1 MGRVRGAWCGAL
13 LTVGVGLAA
22 GGAVAQESDE
32 PVRLIPRESEAGAPP
47 DAPKPAE
54 ASPKPVTA
62 TAKPG
67 DSVEVGE
74 LEAIGPDSLGLAE
87 AAGAPLPRTLW
98 QRSQRPFVEAL
109 IARLPHGPT
118 SPAMRAL
125 AIRLLASPGAPPEGP
140 EGGATAGSF
149 LSARAAALAAMGEYQ
164 VAGALLREGAAS
176 GLADPMRPRIESD
189 VYFLAGGDY
198 GRACTHV
205 RAEVQRGGD
214 SYWQKALVFCQIVAG
229 ETEAASLGL
238 DLLRESDAG
247 DTAYLALADSLLGAK
262 TKLDKLPDPT
272 PLHFAMLRQAKK
284 PVPESAIAGA
294 NPALLRLVA
303 ESSDSPMKV
312 RLAAVEAAEA
322 AGTVPAESVGRFYA
336 AVEFKKDQLADPVAA
351 AEKLAGPLARALLY
365 RAAQAELVPEARA
378 KLLQAVF
385 ARARQDGLFPT
396 LARVSF
402 PLVSKL
408 DATPALIW
416 FAGDAARAL
425 LAAAEPA
432 AAGRW
437 YQVAAG
443 LGASNPD
450 GLATANG
457 LWPIMTLA
465 TATPMPV
472 FDAARFEDW
481 LEANGGTARPETGA
495 RANLVLSLLQAT
507 GAKVPPAVWRSLAL
521 GAMTEQA
528 SVATP
533 ATLFALDDATAGKRL
548 GETAALSLVALGDA
562 GPSGAA
568 TTTLGRVVAGLVAVG
583 LDEPARALALEA
595 ALGKGL

>member
-1 MGRVRGAWCGAL
+1 MRVAACAL
-13 LTVGVGLAA
+13 ALTAGIGLVAP
-22 GGAVAQESDE
+22 AVAQEGEE
-32 PVRLIPRESEAGAPP
+32 PVRLIPRVSEPASPSNP
-47 DAPKPAE
+47 LEPLPKPAKARPGE
-54 ASPKPVTA
+54 A
-62 TAKPG
+62 
-67 DSVEVGE
+67 VEVGE

-98 QRSQRPFVEAL
+98 QRAQRPFVEAL
-109 IARLPHGPT
+109 VARLPHGPA

-125 AIRLLASPGAPPEGP
+125 AIRLLVSPGAPPEGP

-164 VAGALLREGAAS
+164 IAGALLRQGAAS

-198 GRACTHV
+198 APACTHV

-229 ETEAASLGL
+229 ETEAARLGL
-238 DLLRESDAG
+238 DLLRESDTG
-247 DTAYLALADSLLGAK
+247 DTAYFALADSLLGAK
-262 TKLDKLPDPT
+262 TKLDKLPAPT
-272 PLHFAMLRQAKK
+272 PLLFAMLRQAKK
-284 PVPESAIAGA
+284 PVPESAVAGA

-303 ESSDSPMKV
+303 ESADSPMKV

-336 AVEFKKDQLADPVAA
+336 AADFKKDQLANPVAA
-351 AEKLAGPLARALLY
+351 AEKLDGSLARALLY
-365 RAAQAELVPEARA
+365 RAAQAEQVPEARA
-378 KLLQAVF
+378 KLLQAGF

-396 LARVSF
+396 FARVAF

-408 DATPALIW
+408 DTAPALAW

-437 YQVAAG
+437 YQLASAQ
-443 LGASNPD
+443 GASSPD
-450 GLATANG
+450 GSAIAHG

-465 TATPMPV
+465 TAQPKPA
-472 FDAARFEDW
+472 FDAARFDDW
-481 LEANGGTARPETGA
+481 LEASGGVARPEVAA
-495 RANLVLSLLQAT
+495 RANLVLSLLQVT

-533 ATLFALDDATAGKRL
+533 ATIFALDDAIGGKRL
-548 GETAALSLVALGDA
+548 GETVALGLVALGDA

-568 TTTLGRVVAGLVAVG
+568 TMTLGRVVAGLVAVG
-583 LDEPARALALEA
+583 LEEPARAFALEA